1 MERSEIRVNPG
12 PGLRFRS
19 IQATKA
25 TEDRAMDEQHP
36 TRIAAEDYLET
47 LAAHGIDYLFVNP
60 GTDFAPIVE
69 AFARAARSNRKV
81 PAPMVVPHENAA
93 VGMAHGVTMIS
104 GRPQAVMV
112 HTNVGTANGINML
125 IDAAR
130 DRIPMLFTSG
140 RTPLTEKGPAGTRSA
155 YIHWA
160 QEMFDQAGMLREIV
174 KWDYE
179 LRRGDQVA
187 DAVDRA
193 LTLATASPS
202 GPVYLSL
209 PREVLGEPA
218 VGMEARAP
226 RARPQA
232 PHPSPADIERLAG
245 WIAEARA
252 PLIITSS
259 AGRFPQDSVALARLA
274 ERYALPVVGSSPRH
288 FVLPSS
294 HPMYMGTTVS
304 GLLPDADLVIALEA
318 DVPWIPSKESPRPGA
333 RVVQIGEDPLY
344 ERYPMRNFP
353 SDLTI
358 KSATGPLLAALE
370 AALAVR
376 RPNVDARR
384 RHTEKTSAMLRAR
397 WQSEIDAAG
406 QKEKI
411 TLPWLNHCLR
421 AVLEPD
427 AIVVNEYSF
436 RQEWCPLE
444 APGSLFGVA
453 SAGGLGWG
461 FPAALGAKLAAPDR
475 MVAAF
480 LGDGAYMFANPTACH
495 WMAEEHK
502 LPVLTVIYNN
512 ALYGAVR
519 RATLDMYPKST
530 AAGEDGRRLAELS
543 HGPAFEQV
551 VAAHGGHGER
561 VERPADLPAALQ
573 RAAASVHAG
582 KQALVNAICSL

>member
-1 MERSEIRVNPG
+1 
-12 PGLRFRS
+12 
-19 IQATKA
+19 
-25 TEDRAMDEQHP
+25 MDEQQP

-47 LAAHGIDYLFVNP
+47 LASHGIEYLFVNP

-69 AFARAARSNRKV
+69 AFSRAARGNRAV
-81 PAPMVVPHENAA
+81 PTPMVVPHENAA
-93 VGMAHGVTMIS
+93 VGMAHGVTMIT

-125 IDAAR
+125 IDASR

-140 RTPLTEKGPAGTRSA
+140 RTPLTESGPSGTRSA

-174 KWDYE
+174 KWDCE

-193 LTLATASPS
+193 LTLATTSPS

-218 VGMEARAP
+218 AGETRQP
-226 RARPQA
+226 RARPRP
-232 PHPSPADIERLAG
+232 PHPSPADIERLAD

-259 AGRFPQDSVALARLA
+259 AGRHPEDSVALARLA
-274 ERYALPVVGSSPRH
+274 ERFALPVVGSSPRH

-294 HPMYMGTTVS
+294 HPMYMGTTVG

-318 DVPWIPSKESPRPGA
+318 DVPWIPSKESPRPSA
-333 RVVQIGEDPLY
+333 RIVQIGEDPLY

-353 SDLTI
+353 SDLTV
-358 KSATGPLLAALE
+358 KAATGPVLSALE
-370 AALAVR
+370 AALAGR
-376 RPNVDARR
+376 RPEVTQRR
-384 RHTEKTSAMLRAR
+384 AQVTHKSAELRAR
-397 WQSEIDAAG
+397 WRSEIEAAG
-406 QKEKI
+406 RKQAI

-421 AVLEPD
+421 AVLEPG
-427 AIVVNEYSF
+427 AIAVNEYSF
-436 RQEWCPLE
+436 RQEYCPLE
-444 APGSLFGVA
+444 EPGSLFSVA

-475 MVAAF
+475 MVVAF

-495 WMAEEHK
+495 WMADEQK
-502 LPVLTVIYNN
+502 LPVLTIVYNN
-512 ALYGAVR
+512 APYNAVR
-519 RATLDMYPKST
+519 GATLDMYPHSV
-530 AAGEDGRRLAELS
+530 AAGEDGRRLAVLS

-561 VERPADLPAALQ
+561 VEHPAELPATLQ
-573 RAAASVHAG
+573 RAAAAVRDG
-582 KQALVNAICSL
+582 RQALVNAICAL

>member
-1 MERSEIRVNPG
+1 
-12 PGLRFRS
+12 
-19 IQATKA
+19 
-25 TEDRAMDEQHP
+25 MDEQQP

-47 LAAHGIDYLFVNP
+47 LASHGIEYLFVNP

-69 AFARAARSNRKV
+69 AFSRAARGNRAV
-81 PAPMVVPHENAA
+81 PTPMVVPHENAA
-93 VGMAHGVTMIS
+93 VGMAHGVTMIT

-125 IDAAR
+125 IDASR

-140 RTPLTEKGPAGTRSA
+140 RTPLTESGPSGTRSA

-193 LTLATASPS
+193 LTLATTSPS

-218 VGMEARAP
+218 AGETRPP
-226 RARPQA
+226 RARPRP
-232 PHPSPADIERLAG
+232 PHPSPADIERLAD

-259 AGRFPQDSVALARLA
+259 AGRHPEDSVALARLA
-274 ERYALPVVGSSPRH
+274 ERFALPVVGSSPRH

-294 HPMYMGTTVS
+294 HPMYMGTTVG

-318 DVPWIPSKESPRPGA
+318 DVPWIPSKESPRPSA
-333 RVVQIGEDPLY
+333 RIVQIGEDPLY

-353 SDLTI
+353 SDLTV
-358 KSATGPLLAALE
+358 KAATGPVLSALE
-370 AALAVR
+370 AALAGR
-376 RPNVDARR
+376 RPEVTQRR
-384 RHTEKTSAMLRAR
+384 AQVTHKSAELRAR
-397 WQSEIDAAG
+397 WRSEIEAAG
-406 QKEKI
+406 RKQAI

-421 AVLEPD
+421 AVLEPG

-436 RQEWCPLE
+436 RQEYCPLE
-444 APGSLFGVA
+444 EPGSLFSVA

-475 MVAAF
+475 MVVAF

-495 WMAEEHK
+495 WMADEQK
-502 LPVLTVIYNN
+502 LPVLTIVYNN
-512 ALYGAVR
+512 ALYNAVR
-519 RATLDMYPKST
+519 RATLDMYPHSV
-530 AAGEDGRRLAELS
+530 AAGEDGRRLAVLS

-561 VERPADLPAALQ
+561 VEHPAELPATLQ
-573 RAAASVHAG
+573 RAAAAVRDG
-582 KQALVNAICSL
+582 RQALVNAICAL